1 MDRTQRQ
8 PRSERDDAT
17 AQIEKRFDDV
27 RRTSLT
33 LAEPLSPEDC
43 SAQSMPDASP
53 VKWHLAHTAWF
64 FETFV
69 LSPHVKGY
77 RPFDG
82 AFRDIFNSYYN
93 AVGEQFSRGKRGL
106 LTRPSMETVLAFR
119 RHVDDAMDKTFIENQ
134 FDTEALSL
142 IELGVNHEEQH
153 QELMLTDLKHLFA
166 QNPLLPVY
174 REGWPLKRVSPR
186 DVRFVGVEGGLKEIG
201 AKKGGGFHFDNE
213 GPRHRVFI
221 EEFEIADRPVTN
233 GEFIE
238 FIEDGGYDRAE
249 LWLDAGFAY
258 CRTAGWR
265 APLYWRDCGQGRRAF
280 TLHGEV
286 PIDLNAQVCHLS
298 FYEAEAFARWAGARL
313 PTEFEWELASALNE
327 GERNFM
333 ESGALHPLASQRP
346 SKDGAISQMFGDV
359 WEWTRSD
366 YAPYPGFA
374 PADGAV
380 GEYNGK
386 FMSGQYVLRGG
397 SCVTPA
403 GHIRSTYRNFFPPE
417 ARWQFSGLRL
427 ARDLKKP
434 TKSTR
439 KTSFH
444 ALDTETNE
452 DRAEIAEGL
461 LRKSAEISPKYFY
474 DVVGSQL
481 FETITRLPEYYVPR
495 AEAEIFCLRA
505 IDIATAVRRM
515 LGDGFQLID
524 LGAGSCEKAE
534 RLLPT
539 LRPSRYVAID
549 ISEDYLTG
557 SLKRIQASFPDLAVE
572 GVGMDFTRNFALPE
586 HLSDRPSLIFYP
598 GSSLGNFDE
607 GTQLN
612 LLNAAR
618 RASSETALLIGLDLV
633 KDREVLEAAYDD
645 PTGVTAAFNLNILNH
660 VNRVLGSD
668 FDPGLWRHI
677 ALYNDEASRIEMHL
691 ESEEAQIV
699 SWPDGARRFEKGER
713 ILTELSRKWR
723 QRDIVAMLDQ
733 AGFSA
738 PAIWTDENEYFAVA
752 LAKG

>member
-1 MDRTQRQ
+1 MDRTQSW
-8 PRSERDDAT
+8 PRPERDDAA
-17 AQIEKRFDDV
+17 AQIEKRFGDV

-33 LAEPLSPEDC
+33 LAEPLSAEDC
-43 SAQSMPDASP
+43 GAQSMPDASP

-64 FETFV
+64 FETFI
-69 LSPHVKGY
+69 LSPHVENY
-77 RPFDG
+77 RPFNG
-82 AFRDIFNSYYN
+82 AFPDLFNSYYN

-119 RHVDDAMDKTFIENQ
+119 RHVDDAMDQSFKENQ
-134 FDTEALSL
+134 FDAEALSL

-153 QELMLTDLKHLFA
+153 QELMLTDVKHLLS

-174 REGWPLKRVSPR
+174 REGWPLKGVSPR
-186 DVRFVGVEGGLKEIG
+186 DVRFVGIEGGLKEIG
-201 AKKGGGFHFDNE
+201 LEKDGGFHFDNE
-213 GPRHRVFI
+213 GPRHCVYI
-221 EEFEIADRPVTN
+221 EDFEIADRLVTN

-249 LWLDAGFAY
+249 LWLDAGFTY

-265 APLYWRDCGQGRRAF
+265 APLFWRDCGDGRRAF
-280 TLHGEV
+280 TLHGDA
-286 PIDLNAQVCHLS
+286 PIDLNAPVCHLS

-313 PTEFEWELASALNE
+313 PTEFEWELASTLNE
-327 GERNFM
+327 GARNFM
-333 ESGALHPLASQRP
+333 ESRVLHPLASQRP

-374 PADGAV
+374 PAEGAV

-427 ARDLKKP
+427 ARDLNKQKR
-434 TKSTR
+434 TR

-444 ALDTETNE
+444 ALDTKTNE
-452 DRAEIAEGL
+452 NRAEIAEGL

-495 AEAEIFCLRA
+495 AEAEIYRLRA
-505 IDIATAVRRM
+505 NEIASAVRRM
-515 LGDGFQLID
+515 LGDNFQLVD

-607 GTQLN
+607 ETQLN

-618 RASSETALLIGLDLV
+618 LASSETALLIGLDLI
-633 KDREVLEAAYDD
+633 KDREILEAAYDD

-668 FDPGLWRHI
+668 FDPARWRHI
-677 ALYNDEASRIEMHL
+677 ALYNDAASRIEMHL
-691 ESEEAQIV
+691 ESEEAQTV
-699 SWPDGARRFEKGER
+699 SWLGGERRFEKGER

-723 QRDIVAMLDQ
+723 RRDIRAMLDQ